1 MLFTPCVHNT
11 TNVRHSSYLA
21 CDEFSR
27 TSEILQDYVDF
38 FSLFEGQAYLEKGN
52 QVDSVGFFAILPHFQ
67 EVQKRALDLCWVQKS
82 HRGGRICEEALTND
96 FPFRNTGDR
105 RAKLFELVSQ
115 SHSCTIQFAGLDY
128 NLCGR

>member
-1 MLFTPCVHNT
+1 VLSTPCVHNT

-82 HRGGRICEEALTND
+82 RRGGGCCEEALTNV
-96 FPFRNTGDR
+96 FPFGDTGDC
-105 RAKLFELVSQ
+105 RAKYFKGMS
-115 SHSCTIQFAGLDY
+115 
-128 NLCGR
+128 